1 MSIILNG
8 TSGVTY
14 PDGVLQSSGVPAPGT
29 SGNVLTSNGT
39 NWTSS
44 ANPPAF
50 ASGTRL
56 GFQQTSAP
64 TGWTKDT
71 TAAINDS
78 ILRFVTGSVSSGGS
92 LAFSTWAAQTADGA
106 TTLSTAQMPSHTH
119 SSGASSSAISW
130 ITNSY
135 INASPSAE
143 RGLVN
148 SSSPGTGSAGGGGS
162 HTHSLSQS
170 LKYYDFIIASKD

>member
-1 MSIILNG
+1 MPITLDG

-14 PDGVLQSSGVPAPGT
+14 PDGVTQASGIPAPST

-39 NWTSS
+39 AWTS
-44 ANPPAF
+44 APAGGGF
-50 ASGTRL
+50 PTGTRMS
-56 GFQQTSAP
+56 FQQTAAP

-92 LAFSTWAAQTADGA
+92 LAFSTWAAQTSAGA
-106 TTLSTAQMPSHTH
+106 TTLSTTQIPSHTH
-119 SSGASSSAISW
+119 PYVGQSSNQAGYNNGSENGGTDTTKTTSA
-130 ITNSY
+130 T
-135 INASPSAE
+135 
-143 RGLVN
+143 
-148 SSSPGTGSAGGGGS
+148 GGGGS